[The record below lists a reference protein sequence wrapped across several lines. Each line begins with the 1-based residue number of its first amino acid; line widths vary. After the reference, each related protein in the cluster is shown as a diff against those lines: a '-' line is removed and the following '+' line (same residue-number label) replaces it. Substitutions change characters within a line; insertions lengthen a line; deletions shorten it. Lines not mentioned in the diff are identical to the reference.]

1 MFVYEYNWFCSG
13 FSNLVLQMYDFD
25 FQHQVDS

>member
-1 MFVYEYNWFCSG
+1 MFVYEYYWFYSG

-25 FQHQVDS
+25 SQQKVDS